1 MQARGGAMP
10 VVDCHVHTAMMEVVS
25 PGYAAHVEAN
35 RRQPYAAFV
44 AEWAD
49 PQRFLA
55 YLDEQGVDYALVLA
69 SNTPASPGV
78 ISNEYVAQ
86 FCAASPRLLP
96 CASLNPFVDREP
108 ARQLDRLVRE
118 QGFRALKLYPTYSY
132 YYPNDPLLYPLY
144 ARAEELGIPVL
155 CHTGSSIFPG
165 ARLKYGDPL
174 YLDDVAVDFP
184 GLNILLC
191 HGGRPFWYDRAAA
204 LARLHANVYIDLAG
218 LPPHKL
224 LDYFPDLPR
233 IAHKCVFGSDWPGIP
248 VEIGDNLAA
257 VRRLPLDEA
266 AQHAILGG
274 TAARL
279 LKLPPRPPAP
289 SRSGSGE

>member
-1 MQARGGAMP
+1 MP

-25 PGYAAHVEAN
+25 PGYAAHVEAH
-35 RRQPYAAFV
+35 RQQSFAAFV

-78 ISNEYVAQ
+78 ISNDYVAR

-118 QGFRALKLYPTYSY
+118 HGFRALKLYPTYSY

-144 ARAEELGIPVL
+144 ARAQELGIPVL
-155 CHTGSSIFPG
+155 CHTGSSVFPG

-184 GLNILLC
+184 DLSLLLC

-248 VEIGDNLAA
+248 TEIGDNIAA

-266 AQHAILGG
+266 AQRAILGD
-274 TAARL
+274 TAAQLLRL
-279 LKLPPRPPAP
+279 
-289 SRSGSGE
+289 